1 MANENK
7 VILMGRLTFD
17 PEVRQVNN
25 SVFCKFSIA
34 INREVR
40 GFKDTEE
47 HTEVTFVEIE
57 SWGKVASAAGQ
68 YLQKGSPVYVSGRLK
83 NSEWIDNQTNQ
94 KRQKLSVVAEMIQ
107 FLGGGQQQEAPPVH
121 RQAPPVHSQQ
131 QPTQEQLVQ
140 QYYASRQYPPQ
151 FWDQSQQQPQ
161 YNNQNQPPQYNNQQQ
176 TNSQNWA
183 IAGTVPF

>member
-7 VILMGRLTFD
+7 VILIGRLTLD

-40 GFKDTEE
+40 GFKDTEG

-107 FLGGGQQQEAPPVH
+107 FLSGGQQQEAPPVH
-121 RQAPPVHSQQ
+121 GQAPPVHGQQ
-131 QPTQEQLVQ
+131 HPTQEQLVQ
-140 QYYASRQYPPQ
+140 QYYASRQNNKYPPQ
-151 FWDQSQQQPQ
+151 NWDQPQQQPQ
-161 YNNQNQPPQYNNQQQ
+161 YNNQQQS
-176 TNSQNWA
+176 NSQNWG